1 MKRCY
6 RVPLFR
12 LIAVTAWFLPAAC
25 SSPPPKPRPD
35 VLWELRFAVED
46 EVLEDAFVLA
56 ELPEALSRPVAVI
69 ETTGGRFTP
78 VPSQAESGDSRLLWF
93 LADGETAAGTSRDF
107 VVVPADQAPAVPFR
121 NIELVD
127 DEKGGLLARWGKRH
141 IFMYNYGLRLPEGV
155 DPLQR
160 RNAYL
165 HPVWSPSGR
174 IVTDDFHPDH
184 LHQRGIWFA
193 WTETR
198 FRDHAP
204 DFWNLHKGTG
214 TVTFEGFESRHTG
227 PLWAEFAVRHR
238 HLDLQAKPD
247 PETVIAETWIVRVY
261 RPTSNR
267 PHVIDLTSVQRVV
280 ADAPLELQKYHYG
293 GLGVRGSREWNTG
306 PVRFLTSNGQG
317 RPEGDQTRVQWC
329 AIEGPIGVGYAGL
342 LALSHPENFRA
353 PEAVR
358 IHPEMPYFS
367 LTPLPL
373 GPFQMEPGRD
383 WIWRYRFVVYDGS
396 LQQGVAQQFWE
407 EYARPWQAE
416 VRRPQ

>member
-1 MKRCY
+1 MRRCDYTPLY
-6 RVPLFR
+6 RL
-12 LIAVTAWFLPAAC
+12 LPWVLWLGCAGC
-25 SSPPPKPRPD
+25 SSPPARPQPEI
-35 VLWELRFAVED
+35 LWRLSFASGNINV
-46 EVLEDAFVLA
+46 EDAFVLA
-56 ELPEALSRPVAVI
+56 ELPEAPAGPVSVI

-78 VPSQAESGDSRLLWF
+78 VPSQVENGDARRLWF
-93 LADGETAAGTSRDF
+93 LADGETPAGSPREF
-107 VVVPADQAPAVPFR
+107 VVVPADQAPAVHFR
-121 NIELVD
+121 NVELVD

-141 IFMYNYGLRLPEGV
+141 ILMYNYGLRLPEGV
-155 DPLQR
+155 DPVQR

-174 IVTDDFHPDH
+174 IVTDDFHLDH

-214 TVTFEGFESRHTG
+214 TVAFETFEGRHSG
-227 PLWAEFAVRHR
+227 PLWAEFVMRHR
-238 HLDLQAKPD
+238 HVDLEGKPE
-247 PETVIAETWIVRVY
+247 PEVVIAETWTVRVY
-261 RPTSNR
+261 RPTSDR

-280 ADAPLELQKYHYG
+280 ADAPLQLLKYHYG
-293 GLGVRGSREWNTG
+293 GLGVRGSREWTAG
-306 PVRFLTSNGQG
+306 SVRFLTSNGQG

-329 AIEGPIGVGYAGL
+329 AIEGPIGIGYAGF
-342 LALSHPENFRA
+342 LALGHPENFRA

-373 GPFQMEPGRD
+373 GAFTMEPGQD
-383 WIWRYRFVVYDGS
+383 WTWRYRFVVYDGS
-396 LQQGVAQQFWE
+396 LQQGVARQFWE
-407 EYARPWQAE
+407 EYADPWKAK
-416 VRRPQ
+416 VTGP